1 MKRALVLAIF
11 SIALALP
18 LFAQEMSSQQKEVW
32 QMEETYWRDVK
43 GFDEAHYMTLW
54 HKGFLGWPQDQ
65 KMPIGKVALGEAV
78 HRKFQ
83 RKGTLDYE
91 FLSKS
96 VAVTGSVGITQ
107 YAVKS
112 SFTGTDGHKASFS
125 SRITHTWL
133 KTDEGWKIVG
143 GMSGPFEPDGHTW

>member
-1 MKRALVLAIF
+1 MKRALILAIF

-18 LFAQEMSSQQKEVW
+18 LFPQEMSSLQKEVW

-43 GFDEAHYMTLW
+43 GFDEARYMTLW
-54 HKGFLGWPQDQ
+54 HEKFLGWPQDQ

-96 VAVTGSVGITQ
+96 VAVTGNVGITQ

-112 SFTGTDGHKASFS
+112 SFTGTDGQKTSFS
-125 SRITHTWL
+125 SRVTHTWL

>member
-1 MKRALVLAIF
+1 MKRTLVLAMF
-11 SIALALP
+11 SIVLALP

-43 GFDEAHYMTLW
+43 GFDEAPYMTLW
-54 HKGFLGWPQDQ
+54 RDEFLGWPRDQ
-65 KMPIGKVALGEAV
+65 KTPIGKVALGEAV

-91 FLSKS
+91 FLSKA
-96 VAVTGSVGITQ
+96 VGVTGDVGITQ
-107 YAVKS
+107 YGVKS
-112 SFTGTDGHKASFS
+112 SFTGTDGQKTSSS

-133 KTDEGWKIVG
+133 KTDGGWKIVG
-143 GMSGPFEPDGHTW
+143 GMSASFEPDGHTW